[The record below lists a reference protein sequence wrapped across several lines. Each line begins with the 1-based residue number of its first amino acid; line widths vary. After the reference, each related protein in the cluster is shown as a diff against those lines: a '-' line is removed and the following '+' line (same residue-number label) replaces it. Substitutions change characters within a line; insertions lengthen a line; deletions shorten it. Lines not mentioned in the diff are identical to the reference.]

1 MYRDFYGLT
10 EQPFELTANPRYLF
24 LTGRQREALSILQ
37 YGLMSVKS
45 LTLLVG
51 DAGTGKTTLIQAAL
65 GSERCRVLRA
75 ERRVDAAEHDLRL
88 RS

>member
-1 MYRDFYGLT
+1 MYQEFYGLR
-10 EQPFELTANPRYLF
+10 ERPFELTANPRFLF
-24 LTGRQREALSILQ
+24 LTSKQREALSNLQ

-65 GSERCRVLRA
+65 ASERCRDVRCVYLTTRCC
-75 ERRVDAAEHDLRL
+75 RRRT
-88 RS
+88 S